1 MSDSSAG
8 VALQPLTIKSK
19 RPLADGI
26 WSFELVAPDGGS
38 LPAFTAGSHVA
49 VRTPCQ
55 AMRHFSL
62 SNDPLE
68 TDRYILG
75 VKLESQGRGGSASL
89 VDDTSEGDEL
99 LVSAPMNTFALVPA
113 PAYILIAGGIGI
125 TPLMSMARQLLREDA
140 DFRLIYC
147 TRNAA
152 ATAFHDEVSGP
163 AFGTRVTL
171 HHDDGDPK
179 RMFDFW
185 DLFEKPGRAHVYCCG
200 PRALMEEIRGVSGHW
215 PPAAVHFEDFA
226 SDVEPVRPD
235 DKPFTVHRKS
245 TGQTFAIPADHTIL
259 EALRTAGEMLP
270 SSCESGT
277 CGTCRARLV
286 EGEVDH
292 RDIVLSEAERARN
305 IMICVS
311 RALSDDLVLDW

>member
-1 MSDSSAG
+1 MSDNPSG
-8 VALQPLTIKSK
+8 VALQRLTIRRKQ
-19 RPLADGI
+19 PLADGV
-26 WSFELVAPDGGS
+26 WSFELAAADGGS

-49 VRTPCQ
+49 VRTPCK

-62 SNDPLE
+62 SNDPVE
-68 TDRYILG
+68 TGRYVLG
-75 VKLESQGRGGSASL
+75 VKVESPGRGGSVSL
-89 VDDTSEGDEL
+89 VDDTTEGDEL

-125 TPLMSMARQLLREDA
+125 TPLMSMARQLLREAA

-152 ATAFHDEVSGP
+152 VTAFREELSGP

-171 HHDDGDPK
+171 HHDEGDPE

-185 DLFEKPGRAHVYCCG
+185 DLFEKPGKSHVYCCG

-215 PPAAVHFEDFA
+215 APAAIHFEDFA

-235 DKPFTVHRKS
+235 DKAFTVHRKR
-245 TGQTFAIPADHTIL
+245 TGQTFTIPADRTIL
-259 EALRTAGEMLP
+259 EALRSAGEMLP

-277 CGTCRARLV
+277 CGTCRMDLLD
-286 EGEVDH
+286 GQVDH
-292 RDIVLSEAERARN
+292 RDMVLSEDERARN

-311 RALSDDLVLDW
+311 RALSDDVVLDW